1 MRNLSV
7 RETTMAF
14 EEGLRLAVRVSSPR
28 DAFHK
33 PQVKARKV
41 TRTIVTDYAFSLVQQ
56 SARDVAGKQLN
67 EGFDLRIALLG
78 TGMLAQYG
86 RELLARP
93 FANKVAVSQFQPAPG
108 EIDSMG
114 PMTGRASFLINAVR
128 VNNLGNGLR

>member
-1 MRNLSV
+1 
-7 RETTMAF
+7 MAL
-14 EEGLRLAVRVSSPR
+14 EEVLRLAIRVSSPK

-41 TRTIVTDYAFSLVQQ
+41 ARTIVTDYAFSLVQQ
-56 SARDVAGKQLN
+56 PARDVARKQLN

-78 TGMLAQYG
+78 TGMLAQYD

-128 VNNLGNGLR
+128 VNNLGNGLHRCEPAQR